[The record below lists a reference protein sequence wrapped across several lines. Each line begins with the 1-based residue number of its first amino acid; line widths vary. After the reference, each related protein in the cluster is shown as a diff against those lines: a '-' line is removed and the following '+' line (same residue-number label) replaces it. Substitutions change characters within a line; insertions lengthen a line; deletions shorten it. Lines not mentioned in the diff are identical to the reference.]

1 MRKRSADDHAHFALV
16 PAVVEA
22 GGVNPVL
29 VGLPWTAGIVG
40 VADKVAALWIVAID
54 EPHVVVGD
62 FWRED
67 AVDVE
72 VGIPHGRP
80 GERLISDDVVAGEQF
95 AAHVFHRVA
104 ADVFADFGAAAV
116 AVAVGSQRCWI
127 DGAVAAVAVVR
138 RADKAIGWIG

>member
-22 GGVNPVL
+22 GGVDPVL
-29 VGLPWTAGIVG
+29 VGLPAAAGVVR
-40 VADKVAALWIVAID
+40 VADEIAACRIVTVNK
-54 EPHVVVGD
+54 PHVVVGNL
-62 FWRED
+62 WGEH

-104 ADVFADFGAAAV
+104 TDVFADFGAAAV